1 MSGSCP
7 FINMR
12 VDNGARM
19 VDLDSLLCTPPVAAW
34 TTLQALQAVSTQLN
48 GVLSLGLYTED

>member
-1 MSGSCP
+1 MSGSRP
-7 FINMR
+7 FINMC

-19 VDLDSLLCTPPVAAW
+19 VDLDFVLCTPLVAAW

-48 GVLSLGLYTED
+48 